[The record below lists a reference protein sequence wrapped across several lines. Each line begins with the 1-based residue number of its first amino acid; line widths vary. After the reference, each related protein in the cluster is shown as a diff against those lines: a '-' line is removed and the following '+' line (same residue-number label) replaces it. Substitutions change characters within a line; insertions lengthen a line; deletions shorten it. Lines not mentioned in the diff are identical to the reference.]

1 MSDGFQMYRLL
12 KYGKMGQISEYNFTR
27 VKVGH
32 CGPGHLDVVAAE
44 KEEEGVAGEAEDV
57 EE

>member
-1 MSDGFQMYRLL
+1 MYRLL